1 MTEKALKKIGR
12 RAQNRAQNRTAI
24 LHSAIQLFGV
34 QGFGATTVRDIIRQ
48 TNLAAG
54 TFYNYFNSKE
64 EVFRAVVDEVGASL
78 RGQLRAVR
86 NQARNFEEFIA
97 ASFRVYFTYYAKHP
111 DIYMMLRSNQTYN
124 GSLIAMED
132 HQARTGLHELRADVA
147 GAMEAGIIPE
157 QDVDYL
163 TAAIGGV
170 AFSLVAEMMQRRPV
184 DPEKAVQFATRL
196 FLNGM
201 SDFERMD
208 NTSMARDDRL

>member
-1 MTEKALKKIGR
+1 MTAPNKKREGR
-12 RAQNRAQNRTAI
+12 RAQNRAHNRQAI
-24 LHSAIQLFGV
+24 LQSAIQLFGV
-34 QGFGATTVRDIIRQ
+34 RGFGATTVRDIIRQ
-48 TNLAAG
+48 TDLAAG
-54 TFYNYFNSKE
+54 TFYNYFNNKE
-64 EVFRAVVDEVGASL
+64 EVFRAIVDNVGATL
-78 RGQLRAVR
+78 RSQLRAVR
-86 NQARNFEEFIA
+86 HQATSFEEFIA

-147 GAMEAGIIPE
+147 AAMESGVIPS
-157 QDVDYL
+157 QDIDYL

-170 AFSLVAEMMQRRPV
+170 AFSLVAEMMVRRPV

-201 SDFERMD
+201 SDFSEQPSQEAGQYR
-208 NTSMARDDRL
+208 